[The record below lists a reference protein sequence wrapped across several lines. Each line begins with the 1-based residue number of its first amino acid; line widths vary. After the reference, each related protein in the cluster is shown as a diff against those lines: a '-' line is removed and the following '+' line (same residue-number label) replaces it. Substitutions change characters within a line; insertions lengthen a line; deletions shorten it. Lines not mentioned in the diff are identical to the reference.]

1 MFSLFN
7 FSPHTVEAI
16 ENEEIEEQEE
26 EVSQDA
32 NEDTENPEEDKDQ
45 ESESSQEELSDHPN
59 SHDEKV
65 QNDKDLNTSSLNKK
79 SSDEPKLFTQGDSGD
94 HVIELKKNLTLLGFG
109 NFPSSPSKNYGSVT
123 EGVVKDFQKANNLS
137 LDGVA
142 GKSTLAKIEEL
153 LSKPLEYTKGD
164 SGDHVIELKKN
175 LTLLGFGNFPSS
187 PSKNY
192 GSVTEGVVKDFQKA
206 NNLSLD
212 GVAGKSTLAKIEE
225 LLTKP
230 SDYTK
235 GDSGDHVIELKKNLT
250 LLGFG
255 NFPSSPSKNYGSVTE
270 GVVKDFQKA
279 NNLSLDGVAGKST
292 LAKIEELLT
301 KPSDYTK
308 GDSGDHVIELKK
320 NLTLLG
326 FGNFPSSPSKNYG
339 SVTEGV
345 VKDFQ
350 KANNLPVDGVAGK
363 STLAKIEELL
373 TKPSDYTL
381 GDSGDHV
388 IELKKNVTLLGFGNF
403 PSSPSK
409 HYGNVTEGVVKDFQ
423 KDNKLPVDGVAGK
436 STLAKIEELLTKSH
450 DYTVGDSG
458 DHVVKL
464 KENLTLLGFGSFPS
478 SPSKNYGSVTEGVV
492 KDFQLYYGL
501 KVTGNGDKKTLEKID
516 SLTSSSYQNGEKG
529 THVVKLKEDLTQLG
543 FNFPENPSKTYGDVT
558 EKKVREFQKHYGLTI
573 NGIADEETLAKI
585 ESLISS
591 SYKNGEKGTHV
602 VKLKEDLTQL
612 GFGFPKNP
620 SKSYGDVTEKRVRE
634 LQKHYNLKVN
644 GIADDNTLEK
654 IDEIL
659 SSTYRNGK
667 KGSHVVTLKKNLTI
681 LGYNFP
687 KSPSKSYGN
696 VTEGKVKEFQ
706 KDYGLPVSGIA
717 DDITLAAIDKA
728 VKEIPISNEK
738 TTYTNYNL
746 TLKQA
751 IDKQMGRSP
760 QTDKYR
766 NDPAY
771 ISAAYVEFTSSG
783 ARTTASVNIRS
794 QGNASSH
801 IYATVPKGTSVNIT
815 KRGSSWHTIS
825 FGSWRN
831 PTRSDVQAYVDPD
844 KNDRYQHLLLTS
856 SVGVKASEL
865 NKTLVGKGK
874 LSGQGQAFIDG
885 AKKHSVNEA
894 YLISH
899 AILETG
905 HGSSTLAK
913 GVRINGVT
921 VYNMFGIGAYDSCPV
936 QCGAQYAYDKG
947 WTTPYKAI
955 VGGAEFIGRDYVH
968 NQYEQNT
975 LYKMRWNH
983 VYAPKQYATDIGWA
997 VKQVSQIKRIYQQ
1010 LDNPYLHF
1018 DKPKFK

>member
-1 MFSLFN
+1 MSTIILILTFSLFN
-7 FSPHTVEAI
+7 FSPHTVEAM

-26 EVSQDA
+26 EVSQEDA
-32 NEDTENPEEDKDQ
+32 NEDTDQ
-45 ESESSQEELSDHPN
+45 ESEVLQEDLSDHPN
-59 SHDEKV
+59 NHDEQV
-65 QNDKDLNTSSLNKK
+65 QNDKDLKTSN
-79 SSDEPKLFTQGDSGD
+79 EPKLFTQGDSGD
-94 HVIELKKNLTLLGFG
+94 HVIELKGNLTLVGFG

-123 EGVVKDFQKANNLS
+123 EGVVKDFQTDNNLPV
-137 LDGVA
+137 DG
-142 GKSTLAKIEEL
+142 I
-153 LSKPLEYTKGD
+153 
-164 SGDHVIELKKN
+164 
-175 LTLLGFGNFPSS
+175 
-187 PSKNY
+187 
-192 GSVTEGVVKDFQKA
+192 
-206 NNLSLD
+206 
-212 GVAGKSTLAKIEE
+212 AGKSTLAKIEE

-230 SDYTK
+230 SDYTI
-235 GDSGDHVIELKKNLT
+235 GDSGDHVVELKKNLR

-255 NFPSSPSKNYGSVTE
+255 DCPSNPSKNYGSVTE
-270 GVVKDFQKA
+270 GVVKDFQTD
-279 NNLSLDGVAGKST
+279 NNLPVDGVAGKST
-292 LAKIEELLT
+292 LAKIEGLLT
-301 KPSDYTK
+301 KPSDYTI
-308 GDSGDHVIELKK
+308 GDSGDHVVELKK
-320 NLTLLG
+320 NLRLLG
-326 FGNFPSSPSKNYG
+326 FGDFPSNPSKNYG

-350 KANNLPVDGVAGK
+350 TDNNLPVDGVAGKSTFAKIEELLTKPSDYTIGDSGDHVVELKKNLRLLGFGDFPSNPSKNYGSVTEGVVKDFQTDNNLPVDGVAGKSTLAKIEGLLTKPSDYTIGDSGDHVVELKKNLRLLGFGDFPSNPSKNYGSVTEGVVKDFQTDNNLPVDGVAGK

-373 TKPSDYTL
+373 TKPSDYTI
-381 GDSGDHV
+381 GDSGDHIV
-388 IELKKNVTLLGFGNF
+388 ELKK
-403 PSSPSK
+403 
-409 HYGNVTEGVVKDFQ
+409 
-423 KDNKLPVDGVAGK
+423 
-436 STLAKIEELLTKSH
+436 
-450 DYTVGDSG
+450 
-458 DHVVKL
+458 
-464 KENLTLLGFGSFPS
+464 NLTLLGPGNFPS

-501 KVTGNGDKKTLEKID
+501 KATGNGDKKTLNKIE
-516 SLTSSSYQNGEKG
+516 SLLSSSYQNGERG
-529 THVVKLKEDLTQLG
+529 THVVKLKEDLTRLG
-543 FNFPENPSKTYGDVT
+543 FV
-558 EKKVREFQKHYGLTI
+558 
-573 NGIADEETLAKI
+573 
-585 ESLISS
+585 
-591 SYKNGEKGTHV
+591 
-602 VKLKEDLTQL
+602 
-612 GFGFPKNP
+612 FPKNP
-620 SKSYGDVTEKRVRE
+620 STGYGDVTEKRVRE
-634 LQKHYNLKVN
+634 FQKYYGLTIN